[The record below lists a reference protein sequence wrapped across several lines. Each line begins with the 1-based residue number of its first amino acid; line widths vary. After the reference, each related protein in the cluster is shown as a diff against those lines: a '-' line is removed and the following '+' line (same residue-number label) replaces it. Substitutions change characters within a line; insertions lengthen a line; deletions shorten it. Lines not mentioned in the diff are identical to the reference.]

1 MQQIPNGMTDAGPQQ
16 WRGQI
21 SLAYPTAA
29 QLKEAAER
37 LRHLQSKER
46 LKRADRWQV
55 GCGVEVVVLVLWIW
69 DFGNECAST
78 SSIKTLDVLAVC
90 HSV

>member
-1 MQQIPNGMTDAGPQQ
+1 MQQIPNGTTDAGPQQ

-37 LRHLQSKER
+37 LRHLQSKDR
-46 LKRADRWQV
+46 SKRADGW
-55 GCGVEVVVLVLWIW
+55 GHMGFWWVLKHV
-69 DFGNECAST
+69 
-78 SSIKTLDVLAVC
+78 KY
-90 HSV
+90 